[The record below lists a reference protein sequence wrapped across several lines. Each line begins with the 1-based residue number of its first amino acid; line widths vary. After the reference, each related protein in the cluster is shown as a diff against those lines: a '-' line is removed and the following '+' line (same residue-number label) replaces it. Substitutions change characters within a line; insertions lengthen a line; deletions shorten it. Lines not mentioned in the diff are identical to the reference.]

1 MYGLKPVPFAPTYFP
16 ALRENSNGG
25 IIRRIHRW
33 KGTPIKTRIAFISI
47 IVGVLYCAAGLSF
60 GQTAAGKPTFEVAS
74 VRPSAPLDM
83 QKLAAQIQAGS
94 MPRMGAY
101 VDAARAEYDYMSL
114 KDLVANAYKVKAYQV
129 TGPAWLSSER
139 FDIVA
144 KIPEGATKDDAPAML
159 QALLQD
165 RFKLVAHK
173 DKEEHPVLALT
184 VGKGGPKL
192 KEATGAPPEPIGDD
206 VPLKPGEFKVDGPD
220 GPIRVSRNADGSMK
234 MNMGAKGIITQ
245 KIDMQNQVVHM
256 ESSMVTMEGFADMLT
271 NMMQMGGGGG
281 QQVVDMTDLKGNY
294 EVALDFPL
302 ADLIAMARERAKE
315 MGMNLPGAPAGGGGG
330 GTDNMP
336 ASAASDPAG
345 RSSLYQSV
353 EKLGLKL
360 ESRKAPVEQ
369 VVVESADKTPTEN

>member
-1 MYGLKPVPFAPTYFP
+1 
-16 ALRENSNGG
+16 
-25 IIRRIHRW
+25 
-33 KGTPIKTRIAFISI
+33 
-47 IVGVLYCAAGLSF
+47 
-60 GQTAAGKPTFEVAS
+60 
-74 VRPSAPLDM
+74 
-83 QKLAAQIQAGS
+83 
-94 MPRMGAY
+94 MGAH
-101 VDAARAEYDYMSL
+101 VDGSRAEYDYMSL
-114 KDLVANAYKVKAYQV
+114 KDLVANAYKVKPYQV

-159 QALLQD
+159 QALLEE

-184 VGKGGPKL
+184 VGKSGPKL
-192 KEATGAPPEPIGDD
+192 KEATQAPEPIGDD
-206 VPLKPGEFKVDGPD
+206 VPLKPGEFKMDGPD
-220 GPIRVSRNADGSMK
+220 GPIRVSRNADGTMK
-234 MNMGAKGIITQ
+234 MNMGAKGVITQ

-256 ESSMVTMEGFADMLT
+256 ESSSVTMEGFADMLT
-271 NMMQMGGGGG
+271 NMMQIGGGGG

-315 MGMNLPGAPAGGGGG
+315 MGMTLPGAPASGGSNE
-330 GTDNMP
+330 NMP

-345 RSSLYQSV
+345 RSGLYQSV

-369 VVVESADKTPTEN
+369 VVVERAEKTPTEN

>member
-1 MYGLKPVPFAPTYFP
+1 M
-16 ALRENSNGG
+16 
-25 IIRRIHRW
+25 
-33 KGTPIKTRIAFISI
+33 
-47 IVGVLYCAAGLSF
+47 GVLYCAAGLSF
-60 GQTAAGKPTFEVAS
+60 GQTAAGKPAFEVAS

-94 MPRMGAY
+94 MPRMGAH

-159 QALLQD
+159 QTLLEE

-173 DKEEHPVLALT
+173 SKEEHPVLALT

-206 VPLKPGEFKVDGPD
+206 VPLKPGEFKMDGPD

-271 NMMQMGGGGG
+271 NMMQIGGGGG

-330 GTDNMP
+330 GTENMP
-336 ASAASDPAG
+336 APTASDPAG

-369 VVVESADKTPTEN
+369 VVVESAEKTPTEN